1 MFLIVICG
9 EFNAGKSTLINA
21 LIGAELLQSG
31 VLPTTVKICILRK
44 VVDNVTDAASG
55 VWKRADN
62 MLLDDVDEIEIPLN
76 VDTPGTNAILKQH
89 EQLTQKIIPRADLVL
104 FVTSAERP
112 MSESESTV
120 LSRISQWGKKVVMI
134 VNKMDILHDLKEQ
147 EQVLDFVTQH
157 SAKLLGTKVVP
168 VFGVSGRLALTAK
181 LLNPN
186 GDPASGTGANS
197 WVQSYPFYPYPNK
210 SPSLRSTPH
219 IHATSFIL
227 TSLPPLL
234 LFPCLFP

>member
-21 LIGAELLQSG
+21 LIGADLLQSG
-31 VLPTTVKICILRK
+31 VLPTTVKICILRD
-44 VVDNVTDAASG
+44 VSDAAGG

-62 MLLDDVDEIEIPLN
+62 MLLDDVDELEIPLN
-76 VDTPGTNAILKQH
+76 WMRHIAIVDTPGTNAILKQH

-134 VNKMDILHDLKEQ
+134 VNKMDILHDVKEQ

-186 GDPASGTGANS
+186 GDPSAGTGANS
-197 WVQSYPFYPYPNK
+197 WVQSYPLHPI
-210 SPSLRSTPH
+210 TC
-219 IHATSFIL
+219 
-227 TSLPPLL
+227 PP
-234 LFPCLFP
+234 